1 MTSLLF
7 EFQIIYP
14 VGKIRVVAAAAAI
27 VSKARGFLWPAVFM
41 YQPHLEQVIADI
53 CIKMTLLFLFLFL
66 QCKNIAVTLKIILLL
81 FWLAGAV
88 RY

>member
-14 VGKIRVVAAAAAI
+14 VGKIRVVAAAI

-66 QCKNIAVTLKIILLL
+66 H
-81 FWLAGAV
+81 
-88 RY
+88 